1 MADKVPLDRIQSRLQ
16 TVINNLGDYV
26 EVGDPGDPANQQPYV
41 SDALGFAT
49 QAKVCVGKQIQVS
62 TDLGDGGAK
71 PATET
76 AKKGK

>member
-1 MADKVPLDRIQSRLQ
+1 MAAKVPLERIQSRLQ

-26 EVGDPGDPANQQPYV
+26 EAGDPGNADPYV

-62 TDLGDGGAK
+62 TDLGDGANVGK
-71 PATET
+71 PAASK
-76 AKKGK
+76 AKKASG